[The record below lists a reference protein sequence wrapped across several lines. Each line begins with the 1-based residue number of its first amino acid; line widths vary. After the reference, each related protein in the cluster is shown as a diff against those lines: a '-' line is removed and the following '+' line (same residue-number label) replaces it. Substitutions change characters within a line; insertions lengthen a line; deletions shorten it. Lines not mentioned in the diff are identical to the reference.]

1 MSAMLWEVGMG
12 RWEVLVENSYNHVS
26 LYSSLWLRI
35 GKGERK
41 YKHRAKGAGVKE
53 ALGDILPLPHPT
65 LQIRKLAFNFQ
76 FLSLEVTSEGSGG
89 EGVRLKVL
97 IVYSWLVPQATS
109 PHP

>member
-1 MSAMLWEVGMG
+1 MYLFELSFPPDICPGVGLLDHMD
-12 RWEVLVENSYNHVS
+12 VDDL
-26 LYSSLWLRI
+26 
-35 GKGERK
+35 
-41 YKHRAKGAGVKE
+41 
-53 ALGDILPLPHPT
+53 
-65 LQIRKLAFNFQ
+65 FNFQ

>member
-1 MSAMLWEVGMG
+1 MYLFELSFPPDICPGVG
-12 RWEVLVENSYNHVS
+12 L
-26 LYSSLWLRI
+26 LYHMDVDDL
-35 GKGERK
+35 
-41 YKHRAKGAGVKE
+41 
-53 ALGDILPLPHPT
+53 
-65 LQIRKLAFNFQ
+65 FNFQ